1 MIENTNHWT
10 KTEMHIYILLLCANA
25 DSNATDE
32 EINLIKSK
40 CNKDTFD
47 KIYKE
52 FLGDNEE
59 TGLDKIEDNVH
70 FHQYSHLELA
80 KLKKEM
86 RQIFLSDNKLT
97 MMEENLDQILDNIIY

>member
-1 MIENTNHWT
+1 MMNKTNQWT
-10 KTEMHIYILLLCANA
+10 KKEMHIYILLMCADA

-40 CNKDTFD
+40 CDKATFE

-52 FLGDNEE
+52 FLSDSEQ
-59 TGLDKIEDNVH
+59 TGLDKIEANVH
-70 FHQYSHLELA
+70 FHQYSHHELV

-97 MMEENLDQILDNIIY
+97 MMEENLDEILDNIIY